1 MEVITDFYMF
11 LIVAIFL
18 SLSGVMSPGP
28 LFAVTIAK
36 AFKDNIAGVLISLGH
51 AIVEFPLM
59 FLAYFGSSWLLESSV
74 AQKTIGFVGGL
85 ILVYMG
91 VKMFRTRK
99 ENDRK
104 PSYLKYGSLISGILA
119 TGANPYFLLWWATV
133 GADLVMKAR
142 IFGFLGFLIFAVT
155 HWSCDLLWNTF
166 VSVTVFKSKRFW
178 TKTVHRIVFGF
189 CFAVLVGFG
198 AWFIISA
205 LL

>member
-91 VKMFRTRK
+91 VKMFRKRQETLILEVRFP
-99 ENDRK
+99 NLRNPRNRCQSLLPIMVGDRWRRLSNES
-104 PSYLKYGSLISGILA
+104 PHLWILR
-119 TGANPYFLLWWATV
+119 LL
-133 GADLVMKAR
+133 DICRDPLVM
-142 IFGFLGFLIFAVT
+142 
-155 HWSCDLLWNTF
+155 
-166 VSVTVFKSKRFW
+166 
-178 TKTVHRIVFGF
+178 
-189 CFAVLVGFG
+189 
-198 AWFIISA
+198 
-205 LL
+205 